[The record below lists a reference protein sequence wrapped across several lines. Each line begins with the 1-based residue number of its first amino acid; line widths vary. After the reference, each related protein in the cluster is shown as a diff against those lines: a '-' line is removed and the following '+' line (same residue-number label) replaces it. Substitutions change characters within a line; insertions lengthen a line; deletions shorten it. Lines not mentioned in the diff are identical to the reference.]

1 MNKLSFNL
9 GTLGIEA
16 ADTPLAVGHVA
27 LANEG
32 AMAAS
37 FLSEPLTDYA
47 AGWKSD
53 DGKLEALLKFMAPGV
68 RVAPRFEYK
77 KANNGDE
84 FAMIA
89 DDKDVRTLYGE
100 YALVKSIGETVN
112 AKTVS
117 KGLST
122 VIEKDSEQPGDREA
136 KVAWLK
142 RLLMRA
148 ECLRAFTLLN
158 GAATNSAKTWGSS
171 ATPDVDILAA
181 IGAFGDAVGVDGN
194 RVLFGSTAW
203 QKRIG
208 AYAAQA
214 QSHFAVPATMEAL
227 ADFLGVDGCLKSTER
242 YTSGSGKSKI
252 VSANLVLVFAGQANA
267 SVDDFSTAKR
277 FWTPKQGGSEYV
289 TFVDEI
295 TNPELVKI
303 TVAHRSQ
310 IALTC
315 STGVQKLTIS

>member
-1 MNKLSFNL
+1 MKQAYNL
-9 GTLGIEA
+9 ATLGILPVDA
-16 ADTPLAVGHVA
+16 ALAPGLVA
-27 LANEG
+27 LANEA

-47 AGWKSD
+47 TGWKSD
-53 DGKLEALLKFMAPGV
+53 DGKLEALLEFTAPGV

-77 KANNGDE
+77 TANNGDE
-84 FAMIA
+84 FALIA
-89 DDKDVRTLYGE
+89 DDKDVRALFGE
-100 YALVKSIGETVN
+100 YALVKSIGDTVQS
-112 AKTVS
+112 KTVS

-122 VIEKDSEQPGDREA
+122 VIEKDTEQPGDREA

-142 RLLMRA
+142 RLQMRA

-158 GAATNSAKTWGSS
+158 AAATNSAKTWGSS
-171 ATPDVDILAA
+171 ATPDVDLLAA
-181 IGAFGDAVGVDGN
+181 IEAFGDAVGVNAN

-208 AYAAQA
+208 AYAAQS
-214 QSHFAVPATMEAL
+214 QSHFVVPTSMDAL
-227 ADFLGVDGCLKSTER
+227 ADFLGVDGCLKSSER

-252 VSANLVLVFAGQANA
+252 VSANTVLVFAGQANA
-267 SVDDFSTAKR
+267 STDDFSTCKR
-277 FWTPKQGGSEYV
+277 FWTPKAGGAEWV
-289 TFVDEI
+289 TFIDEI

-310 IALTC
+310 IAVTC